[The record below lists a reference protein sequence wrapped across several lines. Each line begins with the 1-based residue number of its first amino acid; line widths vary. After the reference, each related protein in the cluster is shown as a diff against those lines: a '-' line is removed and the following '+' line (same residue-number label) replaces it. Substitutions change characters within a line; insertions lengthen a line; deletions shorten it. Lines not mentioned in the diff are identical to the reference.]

1 MGCAGVE
8 SGLSGL
14 RLVFNAIWLT
24 IFGVGCLVTG
34 LVVMVVLDRTIRWKG
49 FRYE

>member
-1 MGCAGVE
+1 VE

-34 LVVMVVLDRTIRWKG
+34 VVVIFVLDHIVRWKG

>member
-1 MGCAGVE
+1 ME

-34 LVVMVVLDRTIRWKG
+34 VVVVIVLDRAIHWKG

>member
-8 SGLSGL
+8 SRLSGL
-14 RLVFNAIWLT
+14 RLAFHAVWLAI
-24 IFGVGCLVTG
+24 IGVGCLVTG
-34 LVVMVVLDRTIRWKG
+34 LVVMIVLDRTVRWKG

>member
-1 MGCAGVE
+1 ME

-34 LVVMVVLDRTIRWKG
+34 VVVIFVLDHIVRWKG